1 MKLKLKYSKIIPF
14 PGFYAITIFDSL
26 YRNVRYRNRNI
37 SKKIYNHE
45 SIHLEQELDFVGGN
59 EKLYILGGCI
69 FYILYFIE
77 WMIKLIISMF
87 TFGKVKAY
95 YSISFEQEAY
105 DNDDNYDYLNNRK
118 RFSWLKNIF
127 RLVY

>member
-1 MKLKLKYSKIIPF
+1 
-14 PGFYAITIFDSL
+14 
-26 YRNVRYRNRNI
+26 
-37 SKKIYNHE
+37 
-45 SIHLEQELDFVGGN
+45 
-59 EKLYILGGCI
+59 
-69 FYILYFIE
+69 
-77 WMIKLIISMF
+77 MF

-95 YSISFEQEAY
+95 RSISFEQEAY